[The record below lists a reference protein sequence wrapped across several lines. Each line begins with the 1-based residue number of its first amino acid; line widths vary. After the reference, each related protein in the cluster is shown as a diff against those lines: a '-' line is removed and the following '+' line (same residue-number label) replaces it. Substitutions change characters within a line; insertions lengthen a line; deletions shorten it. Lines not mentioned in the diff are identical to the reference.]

1 MERKR
6 RPVRDQD
13 GGTARRVCLVVLV
26 LAVLISCY
34 PFVAP
39 GHPITFDV
47 WPHFTRLTIV
57 YEALKEGFSPF
68 HTFMFYSGYPHLR
81 FYSPLFHMLGG
92 ALGFLTGGDNL
103 LALRILLIL
112 IQVLS
117 AGAMY
122 WFLQRRTR
130 DVQSAVLG
138 TLVYVLTPWR
148 VRHIPVLANFPMSL
162 LYLLLP
168 LMFLAMDR
176 LIERP
181 RLKTS
186 LLLGLLIALAFL
198 SHIVYAAFAVLF
210 MAGVFLLGH
219 GKSVPG
225 QVGREDCQ
233 AVSQNAK
240 RKLQSANCRNQHTGP
255 QRSSPDIRSSAF
267 SIHWG
272 RLKYYLLAGL
282 AAFGLAAFFIVP
294 FLAEYRSHVYP
305 KLLMNIPGPDLLVF
319 LGLKSGAG
327 GYAGG
332 YFGLSIVALVIVA
345 VVSLFFQSRLA
356 RRAQVPALVMM
367 AVCLALAFVVPLLGK
382 SFAFLTLGLLPERLL
397 LFFVFFASGLVA
409 SAWLFLKSRIGF
421 LGRRPVLFFC
431 ILLIPLAF
439 DCLPAH
445 VRVRYPAKDEFLA
458 GKPKLYEYIAG
469 RRPGKVLDL
478 SVLVDRIDEPIRI
491 QAYPAM
497 GFLFGGLATPLGP
510 QYHQFAPKSMAY
522 VYPWVNQVAADL
534 ADTTSRVFALNSLNA
549 LALLGVSHLIT
560 EPRLVT
566 VEQEGVEHD
575 ALLVK
580 EGIDWNTRFVE
591 PERKPWLVCGATGA
605 GLALASSTIRPV
617 PAESLVQS
625 GEFYVAGD
633 WREFLSLVR
642 IDSSR
647 KRLSFI
653 PVRSG
658 CRQQT
663 LPGLP
668 TVEILD
674 SRIQHQSVNLKVKAS
689 CDCFLRLALS
699 YYPWLRVLLDGEE
712 VRFFETRAHFVY
724 LRLPA
729 GTHTI
734 EVTAGL
740 TPIRRWTL
748 LFSVLVLVVCVAAL
762 LVPERRR
769 P

>member
-1 MERKR
+1 M
-6 RPVRDQD
+6 
-13 GGTARRVCLVVLV
+13 VLV

-47 WPHFTRLTIV
+47 WPHFTRQTIV
-57 YEALKEGFSPF
+57 HQALKDGFSPF

-122 WFLQRRTR
+122 WFLRRRTR

-186 LLLGLLIALAFL
+186 LLLGLLIGLAFL
-198 SHIVYAAFAVLF
+198 SHVVYAAFGVLF
-210 MAGVFLLGH
+210 LVVVFLFGY
-219 GKSVPG
+219 GKPVPG
-225 QVGREDCQ
+225 RAGRRDYHEDMKKSR
-233 AVSQNAK
+233 SQNAE
-240 RKLQSANCRNQHTGP
+240 P
-255 QRSSPDIRSSAF
+255 QRPSFDIGSSAF
-267 SIHWG
+267 VIYWG
-272 RLKYYLLAGL
+272 RLKYFLLAGL
-282 AAFGLAAFFIVP
+282 AALGLAAFFIVP

-319 LGLKSGAG
+319 LGLKSRIG

-332 YFGLSIVALVIVA
+332 YLGLSIVALVVIA
-345 VVSLFFQSRLA
+345 VISLFFQSRSA
-356 RRAQVPALVMM
+356 RKAQIPVLVMM
-367 AVCLALAFVVPLLGK
+367 AVCLALAFAVPLLGK
-382 SFAFLTLGLLPERLL
+382 SFAFLSLGLLPERLL
-397 LFFVFFASGLVA
+397 LFFMFFASGLVA
-409 SAWLFLKSRIGF
+409 SACLFLKSRIGF
-421 LGRRPVLFFC
+421 LGRRPVLLFC
-431 ILLIPLAF
+431 ILVIPLAF

-445 VRVRYPAKDEFLA
+445 LRVRYPTKEEFLA
-458 GKPKLYEYIAG
+458 RKPELYEFIASQ
-469 RRPGKVLDL
+469 RPDKVLDL
-478 SVLVDRIDEPIRI
+478 NVLEDRIDEPIRI

-534 ADTTSRVFALNSLNA
+534 ADTTTRLLSPNSLKA
-549 LALLGVSHLIT
+549 LALIGVSHLIT
-560 EPRLVT
+560 EPKLIT
-566 VEQEGVEHD
+566 VEQEGTEHN

-580 EGIDWNTRFVE
+580 EGIDWNTRFIQ
-591 PERKPWLVCGATGA
+591 PERKPWLVCGATKA
-605 GLALASSTIRPV
+605 GLALASNTIRPF

-633 WREFLSLVR
+633 WQELLSLVR
-642 IDSSR
+642 IDPSR

-653 PVRSG
+653 PVKGR
-658 CRQQT
+658 CRHQT
-663 LPGLP
+663 LSGLP
-668 TVEILD
+668 TVEVLD
-674 SRIQHQSVNLKVKAS
+674 SRIQHQSVNLKVRAS

-712 VRFFETRAHFVY
+712 VEFSETKAHFVY

-748 LFSVLVLVVCVAAL
+748 LLSLLVLVACVVAFL
-762 LVPERRR
+762 IPERRR

>member
-6 RPVRDQD
+6 QPRRDQD
-13 GGTARRVCLVVLV
+13 GGTAQRVCLVVLV

-47 WPHFTRLTIV
+47 WPHFTRQTIV
-57 YEALKEGFSPF
+57 YQALKEGFSPF

-92 ALGFLTGGDNL
+92 ALGFLTGGNNL

-130 DVQSAVLG
+130 DVQSAALG

-148 VRHIPVLANFPMSL
+148 VRHIPVLANFPMAL

-168 LMFLAMDR
+168 LMFLVMDR

-181 RLKTS
+181 RFKTS
-186 LLLGLLIALAFL
+186 LLLGLLIGLAFL
-198 SHIVYAAFAVLF
+198 SHIVYAAFGVLF
-210 MAGVFLLGH
+210 LVVAFLSGYGKPVPGRAGRIERH
-219 GKSVPG
+219 RDMGKS
-225 QVGREDCQ
+225 R
-233 AVSQNAK
+233 SQNAE
-240 RKLQSANCRNQHTGP
+240 P
-255 QRSSPDIRSSAF
+255 QRLPPDMRSSAF
-267 SIHWG
+267 VIHWS

-282 AAFGLAAFFIVP
+282 AALGLAAFFIVP
-294 FLAEYRSHVYP
+294 FLAEYRGHVYP
-305 KLLMNIPGPDLLVF
+305 KLLMCIPGPDLLVF
-319 LGLKSGAG
+319 LGLKSRAG

-332 YFGLSIVALVIVA
+332 YFGLSIVVLVVIAA
-345 VVSLFFQSRLA
+345 VSVFFRSRSA
-356 RRAQVPALVMM
+356 RRVQVPVLVMM

-431 ILLIPLAF
+431 ILLIPLAS

-445 VRVRYPAKDEFLA
+445 LRVRYPTKEEFLA
-458 GKPKLYEYIAG
+458 GKPELYEYIAG

-522 VYPWVNQVAADL
+522 VYPWVNQVAAEL
-534 ADTTSRVFALNSLNA
+534 ADTTSRVLALNSLNA
-549 LALLGVSHLIT
+549 LALLGVSHLII

-605 GLALASSTIRPV
+605 GLALVSNTIRPF

-633 WREFLSLVR
+633 WRELLSLVR
-642 IDSSR
+642 IDSGR

-653 PVRSG
+653 PVKSG

-674 SRIQHQSVNLKVKAS
+674 SRIQHQSVDLKVRAS

-699 YYPWLRVLLDGEE
+699 YYPWLQVFLDGEE
-712 VRFFETRAHFVY
+712 VRFFETKAHFVY
-724 LRLPA
+724 LRLPV

-734 EVTAGL
+734 EVTARL

-748 LFSVLVLVVCVAAL
+748 LFSVLVLVACVATF
-762 LVPERRR
+762 LVPGRRR
-769 P
+769 R